1 MADSIDKMGIET
13 CKVQDWGSDLVE
25 IRLDSL
31 QDFNPLEDLKTII
44 QKSPLATLFTCRFV
58 CVCTSVGLLLCDI
71 EHFVFTSSVF

>member
-44 QKSPLATLFTCRFV
+44 QKSPLATLFTCRPKWEGGQ
-58 CVCTSVGLLLCDI
+58 CGGCGLFSLG
-71 EHFVFTSSVF
+71 TRS